1 MEIQNRV
8 LLAEQSYKYRFAQ
21 FDFSSFVLTQ
31 ETLFFIKTGMK
42 RKIDELGRIVI
53 PKEIRKSLKL
63 NMGDSLEIY
72 IEDNKIS
79 LRKYSSLKGY
89 EEELFNIAKII
100 NELTNSTILFIEED
114 KVVVSYGKLSEIYI
128 DQEINNSI
136 YNKVGYNN
144 YVKLKDI
151 YLIDSYK
158 EDRAMIVTM
167 LSNKAINIG
176 LLVIIENEQPIN
188 QTSFEII
195 NQFKKF
201 ILKQLES

>member
-1 MEIQNRV
+1 MINKFQDFHMPRYDEIPDIDLYMDQ
-8 LLAEQSYKYRFAQ
+8 LLA
-21 FDFSSFVLTQ
+21 
-31 ETLFFIKTGMK
+31 
-42 RKIDELGRIVI
+42 
-53 PKEIRKSLKL
+53 
-63 NMGDSLEIY
+63 Y
-72 IEDNKIS
+72 I
-79 LRKYSSLKGY
+79 
-89 EEELFNIAKII
+89 
-100 NELTNSTILFIEED
+100 D
-114 KVVVSYGKLSEIYI
+114 KVLGPLFVNQ
-128 DQEINNSI
+128 QEKILTTSM
-136 YNKVGYNN
+136 VNN

-158 EDRAMIVTM
+158 EDRVMIITM

>member
-1 MEIQNRV
+1 
-8 LLAEQSYKYRFAQ
+8 
-21 FDFSSFVLTQ
+21 
-31 ETLFFIKTGMK
+31 MK

-176 LLVIIENEQPIN
+176 LLVIIENEQSIN

>member
-1 MEIQNRV
+1 
-8 LLAEQSYKYRFAQ
+8 
-21 FDFSSFVLTQ
+21 
-31 ETLFFIKTGMK
+31 MK

-128 DQEINNSI
+128 DQGINNSI

>member
-1 MEIQNRV
+1 
-8 LLAEQSYKYRFAQ
+8 
-21 FDFSSFVLTQ
+21 
-31 ETLFFIKTGMK
+31 MK

-89 EEELFNIAKII
+89 DEELFNIAKII

-158 EDRAMIVTM
+158 EDRALIVTM

>member
-1 MEIQNRV
+1 
-8 LLAEQSYKYRFAQ
+8 
-21 FDFSSFVLTQ
+21 
-31 ETLFFIKTGMK
+31 MK

-114 KVVVSYGKLSEIYI
+114 KVEEFLINIISIDNRDETKNILFEIVDERLLNATGGVVQGMSGSPIIQDDYIIGAVTHVVVDDTTKGYGI
-128 DQEINNSI
+128 
-136 YNKVGYNN
+136 
-144 YVKLKDI
+144 
-151 YLIDSYK
+151 LIT
-158 EDRAMIVTM
+158 TM
-167 LSNKAINIG
+167 LEEA
-176 LLVIIENEQPIN
+176 EN
-188 QTSFEII
+188 
-195 NQFKKF
+195 
-201 ILKQLES
+201 

>member
-1 MEIQNRV
+1 V
-8 LLAEQSYKYRFAQ
+8 
-21 FDFSSFVLTQ
+21 
-31 ETLFFIKTGMK
+31 FFIKTGMK

-53 PKEIRKSLKL
+53 PKEIRSSLKL

-79 LRKYSSLKGY
+79 LKKYSALKGY
-89 EEELFNIAKII
+89 EQELFNIAKII

-158 EDRAMIVTM
+158 EDRSMIITM
-167 LSNKAINIG
+167 LTNKKINIG
-176 LLVIIENEQPIN
+176 LLVIIENEHPIN

>member
-1 MEIQNRV
+1 M
-8 LLAEQSYKYRFAQ
+8 
-21 FDFSSFVLTQ
+21 
-31 ETLFFIKTGMK
+31 
-42 RKIDELGRIVI
+42 
-53 PKEIRKSLKL
+53 
-63 NMGDSLEIY
+63 
-72 IEDNKIS
+72 
-79 LRKYSSLKGY
+79 
-89 EEELFNIAKII
+89 
-100 NELTNSTILFIEED
+100 
-114 KVVVSYGKLSEIYI
+114 
-128 DQEINNSI
+128 
-136 YNKVGYNN
+136 
-144 YVKLKDI
+144 KLKDI

>member
-1 MEIQNRV
+1 V
-8 LLAEQSYKYRFAQ
+8 
-21 FDFSSFVLTQ
+21 
-31 ETLFFIKTGMK
+31 FFIKTGMK

>member
-1 MEIQNRV
+1 
-8 LLAEQSYKYRFAQ
+8 
-21 FDFSSFVLTQ
+21 
-31 ETLFFIKTGMK
+31 MK

-53 PKEIRKSLKL
+53 PKEIRQSLKL

>member
-1 MEIQNRV
+1 
-8 LLAEQSYKYRFAQ
+8 
-21 FDFSSFVLTQ
+21 
-31 ETLFFIKTGMK
+31 MK

-136 YNKVGYNN
+136 YNKDNIAILTDLGVT
-144 YVKLKDI
+144 KDYDGI
-151 YLIDSYK
+151 YKNLNMMGI
-158 EDRAMIVTM
+158 IVYGEY
-167 LSNKAINIG
+167 LSNEEVLKE
-176 LLVIIENEQPIN
+176 LDP
-188 QTSFEII
+188 
-195 NQFKKF
+195 KKYGYRR
-201 ILKQLES
+201 LM